1 MGFLRQEYW
10 TGLPFLSPGHPPDP
24 GIKPASP
31 ALAGRL
37 YTEPSGKALLLKSTD
52 DLVSIMLIPVLWA
65 TLANYSNPSRRLT
78 TWIVTG
84 VWTGVGGGGQPCRME
99 PVTYGIWCSV
109 PVELSWITGHSA
121 GVWELLAGVR
131 KPPNSLYWTWV
142 QNLLAVYKQPH
153 SFRTRNISYATCV
166 PTPFF
171 LLRLFP

>member
-10 TGLPFLSPGHPPDP
+10 RGLPFLSP

-31 ALAGRL
+31 ALAGRFFT
-37 YTEPSGKALLLKSTD
+37 TEPSGKDLPELYPFKINWWPGEYNAYLSSVSHSSKLLQPWEEADNLD
-52 DLVSIMLIPVLWA
+52 CDWHL
-65 TLANYSNPSRRLT
+65 NR
-78 TWIVTG
+78 
-84 VWTGVGGGGQPCRME
+84 GGGWGTILQDGACYLWIR
-99 PVTYGIWCSV
+99 CCL

-121 GVWELLAGVR
+121 GVWELLVGVR

-153 SFRTRNISYATCV
+153 SFRIRNISYATCV
-166 PTPFF
+166 PAPFF